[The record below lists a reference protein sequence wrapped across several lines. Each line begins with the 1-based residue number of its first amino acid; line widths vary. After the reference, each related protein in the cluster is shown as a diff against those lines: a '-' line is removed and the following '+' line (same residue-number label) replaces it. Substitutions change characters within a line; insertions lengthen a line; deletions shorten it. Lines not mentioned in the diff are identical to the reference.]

1 MLTAMSRTSGAPRRL
16 AIAARLLGSVAASIA
31 ITVLITTGLAI
42 ASTGALGNPAQ
53 VTPVGYGAQGFSLG
67 ESCANY
73 RDAQEMGINQD
84 NAAYLLAASRDRN
97 LPDRVGDS
105 LRSIAV
111 STDPTALRPVRAE
124 ISRFFN
130 GACNNPRDPIG
141 TACTLLVTLRQAPL
155 VQARLV
161 AGQMHYALADGLNSG
176 EVDASLGDALAVIV
190 ASPLQPSAAE
200 QEEIEAANDE
210 IDRNLSSQC
219 GTNGVTQGVALAA
232 TGLSETS
239 TLISLIGFFL
249 IFFGWSL
256 TRMTHHLAPS

>member
-1 MLTAMSRTSGAPRRL
+1 M
-16 AIAARLLGSVAASIA
+16 LGSVAASIA

-42 ASTGALGNPAQ
+42 ASTGAPGNPA
-53 VTPVGYGAQGFSLG
+53 PVIPIGHGAQGFSLG
-67 ESCANY
+67 ESCSNY
-73 RDAQEMGINQD
+73 RDAQEIGINQD

-105 LRSIAV
+105 LRAIAG

-124 ISRFFN
+124 VRRFFN

-176 EVDASLGDALAVIV
+176 DVDASLGDALAVVV
-190 ASPLQPSAAE
+190 ASSLQPSAAE
-200 QEEIEAANDE
+200 QEQIEAANDE
-210 IDRNLSSQC
+210 IDRKLSAQC
-219 GTNGVTQGVALAA
+219 GTTDVTQGVVLAA

-239 TLISLIGFFL
+239 RLISLIGFFL

-256 TRMTHHLAPS
+256 TRMTRHLAPS